1 MIASFAACSEVSAP
15 TGIVIVSISGGFDE
29 GKDKFFEIGALR
41 RARGYFGA
49 TDRL

>member
-1 MIASFAACSEVSAP
+1 MMPSLAVWLEASAP

>member
-1 MIASFAACSEVSAP
+1 MISIFTVQLEAPDP
-15 TGIVIVSISGGFDE
+15 TGIVIVSMSGGFDE